1 MCNNMKTI
9 KKIFLTGLLFLV
21 TLYVYP
27 HNLKQISNRDGLSN
41 SSVICLFQ
49 DSERFLWVGTYDGL
63 NMYDGRDIIVYK
75 PHVNSRRSLSSNVI
89 REIVE
94 TKDQSLWVNTKWGLN
109 KLSRKKNVVE
119 ESYDEFRDTY
129 FIAKDSQD
137 HLFVLAKHGFVSF
150 YDETNKRFVDISVG
164 EDITNSYAHNFTID
178 DNDTIWITLQGRIQK
193 FTVDF
198 ENEKLP
204 RLVRHPD
211 LAHPEEITNV
221 CYSKGRFIFV
231 DLKRDLY
238 TVYKG
243 KIEYIANISELTNEN
258 GIISTI
264 IFDGDDILIGF
275 KTNGLFRLHAKENY
289 RSERIDINCGVFSL
303 WKDELQDIIW
313 IGTDGQGVFA
323 YTKDAYTFC
332 NITLDQLPIKK
343 KRPVRAIQTD
353 PDDNLWLGTKD
364 NGVIRIKNYRTA
376 KEYSSSN
383 VIQYTMNDGLA
394 NNSVFAFALS
404 RKNVLWICSDG
415 PGISYYSYKDEKIRR
430 ISNDRYVHTIHE
442 ASDSVLWIGADKG
455 LLKLSIKWVGNEP
468 TVTGSKAYLS
478 EVRGKR
484 FDIQIYSMFPE
495 NDSILWLGTRGSG
508 AFRFNMHTGAYRN
521 IRFNQE
527 GIPPI
532 DDILCI
538 LKDSKQRLWFGSSYG
553 LTRLDSYQEENV
565 AFTTYSESDGLPNNT
580 IHGLN
585 EDSRGNLWLSS
596 NTGIVQFNPDSEVF
610 RQYNYKTG
618 LEVFEFS
625 DNAYYKSPY
634 TGSIFYGGVNGV
646 VWLREDSI
654 TENTMVPKIY
664 FTRLRIFNEDCNM
677 NDFMKGG
684 KENQH
689 LELKHNQNF
698 FSISFVAMD
707 FINGA
712 NSNYSYLLENFS
724 NVWMKTEQTNE
735 AHFTSIPPGK
745 YVLKVRYNSGIDG
758 SEDQYESIGII
769 ILPPWYFSIYAKVFY
784 LFLAIGIGFYIVRHV
799 SRRNE
804 RKRQAIAEKLEERHK
819 EEVYEEKLRFFTNIT
834 HEFCTPLTLIY
845 GPCERILTHPK
856 TDSFTRK
863 YVQLIKSNTERL
875 NALIQ
880 EVIEFR
886 RMETGHKT
894 CNIQQVNINEILND
908 ISTSFSELA
917 EQNKVTF
924 EVEIENP
931 IYWNTDFRCLS
942 KILNNLISNA
952 FKYTPEGGIIRIRVL
967 VEDGRL
973 VLRVYNTGKGIRKE
987 NMKLIFNRYSILD
1000 NIEENAVKGL
1010 SSRNGLGM
1018 AICHSMVELLKGE
1031 IRIESEV
1038 NQYAEFIVSLPELEL
1053 TPLTDGRQ
1061 TPVGSPLGD
1070 KVETSGQ
1077 TEQEPIPVSAVPTGL
1092 VPDSAKAKVLV
1103 IDDNREILGLVEE
1116 ILSDKYFVITA
1127 GDGEKGMELLKTE
1140 MPDLVIT
1147 DVMMPGTDGF
1157 ELTRQ
1162 IKQNKHTMYI
1172 PLIILSAK
1180 NTNEEKIEG
1189 IESGADAYI
1198 PKPFN
1203 ANYLCAV
1210 VDRLLDNRNKLKEY
1224 YNSSASAYE
1233 FANGQL
1239 MQKEDKD
1246 FMQHVISFINENMNN
1261 VELSPEDMANYLQI
1275 SIRNLYRKFKEL
1287 DQLPPKDFIKDYRV
1301 HHAAKLLKT
1310 TKLTIQE
1317 IIYKSG
1323 FSNRS
1328 HFYKEFDKRFN
1339 TTPREYREAHN
1350 HKDDTLS

>member
-1 MCNNMKTI
+1 MI
-9 KKIFLTGLLFLV
+9 GIFSLVALFS
-21 TLYVYP
+21 YS
-27 HNLKQISNRDGLSN
+27 HNLKQITNRDGLSN

-63 NMYDGRDIIVYK
+63 NMYDGRDIYVYK
-75 PHVNSRRSLSSNVI
+75 PHVNSQKSLSSNVI
-89 REIVE
+89 REIIE
-94 TKDQSLWVNTKWGLN
+94 TKDQCLWVNTKWGLN
-109 KLSRKKNVVE
+109 KLSRKKNSIE
-119 ESYDEFRDTY
+119 ESYDEFRDSY
-129 FIAKDSQD
+129 FIAKDSKD
-137 HLFVLAKHGFVSF
+137 HLFVLGKQGFISF
-150 YDETNKRFVDISVG
+150 YDEVNKRFIDISVG
-164 EDITNSYAHNFTID
+164 EDITNLYAHNFTID
-178 DNDTIWITLQGRIQK
+178 DNDTIWITLQGKVRK

-198 ENEKLP
+198 KNEKTP
-204 RLVRHPD
+204 RIVRHPG
-211 LAHPEEITNV
+211 LTHSAEIINF
-221 CYSKGRFIFV
+221 CYNGGRFAFV

-238 TVYKG
+238 TVNRG
-243 KIEYIANISELTNEN
+243 KAEYIANISELVNQN

-264 IFDGDDILIGF
+264 IFDDDDILIGF
-275 KTNGLFRLHAKENY
+275 KTNGLFRLIAKEGY
-289 RSERIDINCGVFSL
+289 RSEKIDINCGVFSL
-303 WKDELQDIIW
+303 WKDELQNIIW

-332 NITLDQLPIKK
+332 NITLNQLPIKK

-353 PDDNLWLGTKD
+353 KDENLWLGTKD
-364 NGVIRIKNYRTA
+364 NGVICIKNYRMA

-383 VIQYTMNDGLA
+383 VIQYTMQDGLA
-394 NNSVFAFALS
+394 NNSVFAFSLS
-404 RKNVLWICSDG
+404 RKNILWICSDG
-415 PGISYYSYKDEKIRR
+415 PGISYYSYDDQKIHR
-430 ISNDRYVHTIHE
+430 ISDARYVHTIYE
-442 ASDSVLWIGADKG
+442 ASDSVLWVGADKG
-455 LLKLSIKWVGNEP
+455 LLKLSVEWKGNKP
-468 TVTGSKAYLS
+468 IVKDSKAFLS

-484 FDIQIYSMFPE
+484 FDIQIYSMYAE

-508 AFRFNMHTGAYRN
+508 AFRFNMYTGSYQN
-521 IRFNQE
+521 IRFNKV

-553 LTRLDSYQEENV
+553 LTRLDSYQKDSV
-565 AFTTYSESDGLPNNT
+565 SFTSYSENKGLPNNT
-580 IHGLN
+580 IHGMK

-596 NTGIVQFNPDSEVF
+596 NTGIIQFNPDSEVF

-618 LEVFEFS
+618 LDVFEFS
-625 DNAYYKSPY
+625 DNAYYQSPF
-634 TGSIFYGGVNGV
+634 TGSIFFGGINGV
-646 VWLREDSI
+646 VWLQEDSI
-654 TENTMVPKIY
+654 TENKMVPEIY
-664 FTRLRIFNEDCNM
+664 FTRLRIFNEDYNI
-677 NDFMKGG
+677 NDLMKGEG
-684 KENQH
+684 ENRY

-712 NSNYSYLLENFS
+712 NSSYPYLLENFS
-724 NVWMKTEQTNE
+724 NVWMNTEQTNE

-745 YVLKVRYNSGIDG
+745 YVLKVRYNSGTDG
-758 SEDQYESIGII
+758 SKDQYESITIV
-769 ILPPWYFSIYAKVFY
+769 ILPPWYFSIYAKIGY
-784 LFLAIGIGFYIVRHV
+784 FLLIIGIGFYVFRWIGQ
-799 SRRNE
+799 RNE
-804 RKRQAIAEKLEERHK
+804 RKRKIIAEKLEERHK

-845 GPCERILTHPK
+845 GPCERILTHPN

-863 YVQLIKSNTERL
+863 YVRLIKSNTERL

-894 CNIQQVNINEILND
+894 CNIQQVNINEVLND
-908 ISTSFSELA
+908 LSVSFSELA

-924 EVEIENP
+924 EMEVDKS

-967 VEDGRL
+967 TENSHL
-973 VLRVYNTGKGIRKE
+973 LLRVYNTGKGIREE
-987 NMKLIFNRYSILD
+987 NRELIFNRYSILD

-1031 IRIESEV
+1031 IHIESEV
-1038 NQYAEFIVSLPELEL
+1038 DKYAEFIVSLPELEL
-1053 TPLTDGRQ
+1053 TPLTDGKQ
-1061 TPVGSPLGD
+1061 ISSVSSHQPD
-1070 KVETSGQ
+1070 KAEMSET
-1077 TEQEPIPVSAVPTGL
+1077 TENETIPVPL
-1092 VPDSAKAKVLV
+1092 VSSEQLPNDMKAKILV
-1103 IDDNREILGLVEE
+1103 IDDNKEILGLVQE
-1116 ILSDKYFVITA
+1116 ILSDKYRIVTA
-1127 GDGEKGMELLKTE
+1127 DDGEKGMAILKAE

-1147 DVMMPGTDGF
+1147 DIMMPGTDGF

-1189 IESGADAYI
+1189 IEAGADAYI

-1203 ANYLCAV
+1203 ATYLCAV

-1233 FANGQL
+1233 FTNGQL

-1246 FMQHVISFINENMNN
+1246 FMQNVIAFINENMDNA
-1261 VELSPEDMANYLQI
+1261 ELSPEDMASYLQL

-1323 FSNRS
+1323 FNNRS

-1339 TTPREYREAHN
+1339 TTPREFREAHN
-1350 HKDDTLS
+1350 HKDETLS